1 MLLRHYPG
9 TPLTPKNEF
18 SAAPSL
24 LGYIYQV
31 RLALSLSLQ
40 RDDEHI
46 YIETLDDIAFGKA
59 DGQRELVQSKL
70 HINRAGSLTDRSQD
84 LWKTLRVWS
93 SLVSRGTIDLDQTV
107 FRLVTSSVAPAGS
120 AAEALLTS
128 DARDERKAATLL
140 RAAAFETSN
149 AANLPAYAAFN
160 ALSGE
165 QQERLLGRIEILD
178 AAESITDLKDRILKQ
193 IELAARAGFL
203 EQFFERL
210 EGWWV
215 NRVIKSLSDPA
226 SGPILKRDLRS
237 QIDDLREGF
246 HQDALPIDFLDLQA
260 PLEKDL
266 PAEERT
272 FIEQLRLVALSHPR
286 IRSAIEDYYRAY
298 VQRSR
303 WLRDGLV
310 LPGDLE
316 KYELRLLDEW
326 RRRFDTMVE
335 DLGGSAPEP
344 DKRRE
349 GKALFN
355 WCEQQADFPIR
366 PGCTEK
372 YVMRGSY
379 HLLANELKVGWHA
392 DFVIRLSHLLKEVPS
407 DAALE
412 PENA

>member
-1 MLLRHYPG
+1 M
-9 TPLTPKNEF
+9 TPKNKF

-31 RLALSLSLQ
+31 RLALLFSLQ
-40 RDDEHI
+40 RDDEQI
-46 YIETLDDIAFGKA
+46 YIETLDDIAFSKA
-59 DGQRELVQSKL
+59 DGQLELVQSKL

-84 LWKTLRVWS
+84 LWKTLRIWA
-93 SLVSRGTIDLDQTV
+93 SLASTGTIDLDQTI
-107 FRLVTSSVAPAGS
+107 FRLVTSSLAPADS

-128 DARDERKAATLL
+128 GARDERKAVALL
-140 RAAAFETSN
+140 RAAASETSN

-165 QQERLLGRIEILD
+165 MQERLIGRIEVLD
-178 AAESITDLKDRILKQ
+178 AAESITDLKESILKQ

-210 EGWWV
+210 EGWWF
-215 NRVIKSLSDPA
+215 NRVIKSLSEPA
-226 SGPILKRDLRS
+226 SGPILKRDLRA
-237 QIDDLREGF
+237 QIDDLRESF

-260 PLEKDL
+260 PQETDL
-266 PAEERT
+266 PAGERT
-272 FIEQLRLVALSHPR
+272 FIEQLRLVALSHAR
-286 IRSAIEDYYRAY
+286 VRSAIEDYYRAF

-316 KYELRLLDEW
+316 KYERRLVDEW
-326 RRRFDTMVE
+326 RRRFDTMAE
-335 DLGGSAPEP
+335 DLGGAASEP

-355 WCEQQADFPIR
+355 WCEQQADLPIR
-366 PGCTEK
+366 SGCTEK

-392 DFVIRLSHLLKEVPS
+392 DFVSRLSHLLKDVQS
-407 DAALE
+407 DAELE